1 MTEFRLSLIKRYQKL
16 DRTDDAFIMAC
27 RLFPE
32 TILNNLILEEAIKG
46 YEAEAKEEE
55 ATNAPL
61 MVCRLNEDGKTYW
74 TERK

>member
-1 MTEFRLSLIKRYQKL
+1 MTEFRISLIKRYQKL
-16 DRTDDAFIMAC
+16 GRTDDTFIMAC

-32 TILNNLILEEAIKG
+32 TILNNLILEETIKG

-55 ATNAPL
+55 AMNAPL
-61 MVCRLNEDGKTYW
+61 MVCKIDKNGKTYW